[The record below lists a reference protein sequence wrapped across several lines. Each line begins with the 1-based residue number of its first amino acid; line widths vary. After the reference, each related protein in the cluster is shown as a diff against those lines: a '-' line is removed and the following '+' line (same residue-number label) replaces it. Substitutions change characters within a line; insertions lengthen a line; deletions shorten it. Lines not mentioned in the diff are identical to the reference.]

1 MPESEGVGDRR
12 VGLRDGEI
20 CRLPTAAVDKV
31 LKRGVDKWEAGEA
44 AGVAEVGTVTAIV
57 DNVATVLLESGV
69 VVEAR
74 IIT

>member
-1 MPESEGVGDRR
+1 MPESEDVGDRR
-12 VGLRDGEI
+12 VGSKDGEI
-20 CRLPTAAVDKV
+20 FRLPTAAEGQV
-31 LKRGVDKWEAGEA
+31 LVMGDDGWEAGEA

>member
-12 VGLRDGEI
+12 VGLRAGEI
-20 CRLPTAAVDKV
+20 CRLPKATKGQV
-31 LKRGVDKWEAGEA
+31 LVMGDDGWEAGEA